1 MECTGMYYIVAV
13 CLTVIV
19 GVSGD
24 TPANCSYEQILGT
37 WEFKLGPGGNNNTLN
52 CTDYD
57 VLKTYTVSLYFPDIA
72 FDQDGNKGFWTLI
85 YNQGFEVV
93 IMGRKYFA
101 FFLFRNDQ

>member
-57 VLKTYTVSLYFPDIA
+57 VLKTYTVSLYFSRHCLRPGWK
-72 FDQDGNKGFWTLI
+72 Q
-85 YNQGFEVV
+85 
-93 IMGRKYFA
+93 R
-101 FFLFRNDQ
+101 FLDTHLQPGI